1 MMVMKRVSTARVVGS
16 WLTGALFLASAC
28 SQQVDLGGDPLLRG
42 GSAGTSGSRNGVG
55 VGGRTGVGGSDPEL
69 AGAPN
74 ETGGAAGSGVGGR
87 GTAGQASTAGGP
99 TEAGSA
105 GAGGVAGSGVAGAGE
120 QGNAGKGGSD
130 SGPLPDLFRAGI
142 TYPAGKAPRA
152 LAVGDIDGDQ
162 HDDLVVISDVS
173 VDVSILLNRGN
184 GSFEPRIAYA
194 AGTTPSAV
202 AVGDLNGDGRP
213 EIVVASADQTMVRV
227 FPNGGNGESDGY
239 GAPAAGLRMV
249 MADFNADTALDVAL
263 AHEQGEVSVL
273 LNDGQGS
280 LLPPIVTPIGSP
292 ATALAAGD
300 LDRDG
305 RTDLVV
311 GASVGLALLFGTGAG
326 GFADPLIPPLGLVEG
341 RSSGVV
347 IADVTGDGAL
357 DASLAHPGGSLT
369 LLVNEGD
376 RSFAVMPPR
385 WTPAPVD
392 MTGADLDGD
401 AVAELVVAHS
411 AWSGLSVF
419 SELDNLGPGM
429 KLPDEYAAGYT
440 PYQLATG
447 DLNGDGTPDLALV
460 HDFGVTVV
468 LGDGAGGLVAGRS
481 HALSGNV
488 NEVVVEDFNG
498 DGALD
503 LAGSSGSMEAALS
516 VALNASGNFPS
527 RTYAA
532 DAGFAA
538 VASGDFDGDQAPDL
552 VVLNQT
558 DSMLGVLKNIG
569 AGMFAA
575 PVTYPVG
582 PYPLRVRVGD
592 LDVDG
597 ALDLVVPNNESNH
610 VSLLFGSGDGAFRP
624 PYDLPGDLS
633 PVDVA
638 IGDLDGDGAP
648 ELAVTSIAASSLS
661 IYHSAG
667 NGGFES
673 RVVYSVSGA
682 TGVAMGDLDGD
693 GKPDL
698 AVSEYTAGKVHVLLN
713 DGNGSFGTVGAFP
726 ASFGAGML
734 VIRDFDGNGHADIAV
749 TCYSGSLS
757 VILATGDGSFF
768 PGINYAVGFVPNS
781 PQPFDMNGDGLE
793 DIVNADGWAVNVTL
807 RER

>member
-1 MMVMKRVSTARVVGS
+1 MMMMKRVSTARVVGF

-42 GSAGTSGSRNGVG
+42 GSAGTSGGRNGVG

-105 GAGGVAGSGVAGAGE
+105 GAGAVAGSGVAGAG
-120 QGNAGKGGSD
+120 NAGKGGTD
-130 SGPLPDLFRAGI
+130 SGPLSNFFRAGI

-162 HDDLVVISDVS
+162 HDDLVVVSDVS
-173 VDVSILLNRGN
+173 NDVSILLNRGD
-184 GSFEPRIAYA
+184 GSFQPPIAYA

-249 MADFNADTALDVAL
+249 MADFNADTALDIAL

-280 LLPPIVTPIGSP
+280 LLPPMVTPIGSP
-292 ATALAAGD
+292 ASALAAGD

-311 GASVGLALLFGTGAG
+311 GARVGVALLFGTGAG
-326 GFADPLIPPLGLVEG
+326 GFVDPLIPPLGLVEG

-357 DASLAHPGGSLT
+357 DASLAHPGGSLS

-376 RSFAVMPPR
+376 RNFTVMPPR
-385 WTPAPVD
+385 STPSPVD

-401 AVAELVVAHS
+401 GVTELVVAHS

-419 SELDNLGPGM
+419 SELGNLDPGM
-429 KLPDEYAAGYT
+429 KLPDEYAASYT

-447 DLNGDGTPDLALV
+447 DLNGDGMPDLALV

-468 LGDGAGGLVAGRS
+468 LGDGVGGLVAGRS

-503 LAGSSGSMEAALS
+503 LAASSASMEAALS
-516 VALNASGNFPS
+516 VALNVSGNFTS
-527 RTYAA
+527 RTYSA

-538 VASGDFDGDQAPDL
+538 IAGGDFDGDQAPDL
-552 VVLNQT
+552 VVVNQT
-558 DSMLGVLKNIG
+558 SSVLGVLKNIG
-569 AGMFAA
+569 AGMFAE
-575 PVTYPVG
+575 PVTYSVG
-582 PYPLRVRVGD
+582 TYPLRVRVGD

-597 ALDLVVPNNESNH
+597 ALDLVVPNNGSNSL
-610 VSLLFGSGDGAFRP
+610 SLLFGSGDGAFSP
-624 PYDLPGDLS
+624 AFELPGDES

-648 ELAVTSIAASSLS
+648 ELAVTSIAASTVS
-661 IYHSAG
+661 IYSNTG

-673 RVVYSVSGA
+673 RVIYSVNGA

-693 GKPDL
+693 DKPDL
-698 AVSEYTAGKVHVLLN
+698 AVSGYTAGEVHVLLN
-713 DGNGSFGTVGAFP
+713 EGGGSFGPARAFP
-726 ASFGAGML
+726 ASFGAGTP

-749 TCYSGSLS
+749 TCASGSLS
-757 VILATGDGSFF
+757 VLFATGDGSFF
-768 PGINYAVGFVPNS
+768 PGINYAVGVVPNS

-793 DIVNADGWAVNVTL
+793 DIVNADGWTVNVTL